1 MSAEII
7 LTYMRVGQAYD
18 GSVEAFVDPPGEAME
33 PPAPRTSIIH
43 SFFRGNSFKEMLTEL
58 CHAAEIYAGPSII
71 LTQTTG
77 EGATATEHS
86 TQLSEHLVKELMR
99 DPAHVADLLSV
110 ESRTVYV
117 RDAPFTLRAGIDAL
131 ADTFGDVV
139 YCRADAI
146 GTGHIE
152 CPGCGRWS
160 GRCNDCSFLRQ
171 TFAGEYQ
178 GEWLGVSVAMLL
190 GSDQKRFYLPRKWN
204 EFGQWITKDAL
215 AAKYEKFNKERL
227 T

>member
-1 MSAEII
+1 MSAELI
-7 LTYMRVGQAYD
+7 LTYTRVGQAYD

-33 PPAPRTSIIH
+33 PPAPRTSITH

-58 CHAAEIYAGPSII
+58 CHAAELYAGPSII
-71 LTQTTG
+71 LKQTAG
-77 EGATATEHS
+77 EGDMATEHS
-86 TQLSEHLVKELMR
+86 TLMSVFLVKELMR
-99 DPAHVADLLSV
+99 DPSRVADLLSV

-117 RDAPFTLRAGIDAL
+117 RDDSPILRSGIDAL

-139 YCRADAI
+139 YCRADTI
-146 GTGHIE
+146 GSGHIE
-152 CPGCGRWS
+152 CPGCGRWGAS
-160 GRCNDCSFLRQ
+160 CIACGF

-178 GEWLGVSVAMLL
+178 GQWFGASVSALL
-190 GSDQKRFYLPRKWN
+190 ASGLNRFYLPRKWN

-215 AAKYEKFNKERL
+215 AAKYEKFSKERL